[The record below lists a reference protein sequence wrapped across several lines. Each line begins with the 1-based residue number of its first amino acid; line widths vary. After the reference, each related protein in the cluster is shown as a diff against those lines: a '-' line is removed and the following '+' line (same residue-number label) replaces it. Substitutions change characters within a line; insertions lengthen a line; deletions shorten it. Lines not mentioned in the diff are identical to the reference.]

1 MKYFT
6 ARHETSA
13 KRNND
18 KCAGRADSGGKTLHL
33 CFLFLFFLPFFF
45 VPGTGRA
52 SAPSDLINSNVLG
65 TFFEPDS
72 EGQRK
77 IPACQSMSDETLIC
91 NPICT

>member
-1 MKYFT
+1 M
-6 ARHETSA
+6 TSVPE
-13 KRNND
+13 
-18 KCAGRADSGGKTLHL
+18 ADSGGKTP
-33 CFLFLFFLPFFF
+33 FMFSFSFFFLPAFFF
-45 VPGTGRA
+45 LGTGRA

>member
-1 MKYFT
+1 MTSVPEEQIPT
-6 ARHETSA
+6 AKLSIYV
-13 KRNND
+13 
-18 KCAGRADSGGKTLHL
+18 
-33 CFLFLFFLPFFF
+33 FFFFLIFIPFFF
-45 VPGTGRA
+45 LGTDRA

>member
-1 MKYFT
+1 M
-6 ARHETSA
+6 TSVPEEQILAA
-13 KRNND
+13 K
-18 KCAGRADSGGKTLHL
+18 
-33 CFLFLFFLPFFF
+33 LFVYVSFFAFNFSTFFSSFFLL
-45 VPGTGRA
+45 GTRRA
-52 SAPSDLINSNVLG
+52 SALSDLINSNVLG

>member
-1 MKYFT
+1 M
-6 ARHETSA
+6 TSVPEEQIPVA
-13 KRNND
+13 KL
-18 KCAGRADSGGKTLHL
+18 SIYV
-33 CFLFLFFLPFFF
+33 FFFFFFLPFFF